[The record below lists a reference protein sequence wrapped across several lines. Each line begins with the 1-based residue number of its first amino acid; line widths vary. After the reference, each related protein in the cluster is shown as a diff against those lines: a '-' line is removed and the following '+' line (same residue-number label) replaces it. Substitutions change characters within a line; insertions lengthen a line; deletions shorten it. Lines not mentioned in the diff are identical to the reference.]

1 MIVLFSLIV
10 IYRYSLHIHFISAK
24 ETFIAIGESLKAR
37 RKHDELEVMHSY
49 MPSDVQTEDPADHDP
64 ELRKLLKDSSKTA
77 EEKMAKVIDLT
88 TKLKKH
94 NQNFQFSSNIGF
106 N

>member
-1 MIVLFSLIV
+1 
-10 IYRYSLHIHFISAK
+10 
-24 ETFIAIGESLKAR
+24 
-37 RKHDELEVMHSY
+37 

-94 NQNFQFSSNIGF
+94 NQNVWVFSSPAISGLISMKQIPLGHERICIKTSSS
-106 N
+106 